1 MQAAGSA
8 CGVVRAL
15 RSAQLWGERARYERW
30 SLALSDVLASRS
42 TVLECT
48 TNAPRGRW
56 RDSAARD
63 AAVVI
68 VCRRAAHNCIAA
80 LTNHVDED
88 AGARE
93 VDLESD

>member
-8 CGVVRAL
+8 CGVARAL

-48 TNAPRGRW
+48 TLMHHGV
-56 RDSAARD
+56 DGGT
-63 AAVVI
+63 
-68 VCRRAAHNCIAA
+68 A
-80 LTNHVDED
+80 LHGT
-88 AGARE
+88 
-93 VDLESD
+93 LLW